1 MLLNLGMQLK
11 TVDHTQYWPKNSP
24 NLNRRLKNEII
35 KNLQEE
41 ITREI
46 DNTIIERAKRIANY
60 E

>member
-11 TVDHTQYWPKNSP
+11 TDNSPYWPKNSP
-24 NLNRRLKNEII
+24 NLNRRRKNELI
-35 KNLQEE
+35 KTLQEE